1 MEIKIMNL
9 LGLTKLLANEELT
22 AEYLQRKG
30 ILRTFDHCI
39 HCESKE
45 ILRVR
50 RGHIKCYSCK
60 REWSGKKFSIIEDIH
75 ISPQKFL
82 LAVKCF
88 SLKLTTSVSA
98 IECGVSENTII
109 KLFAMFR
116 DRLSDISNIDILEQQ
131 VIQIFIIAGGG
142 NSKFMLQING
152 GDRHPTLATLSL
164 RRIRRKDSGYSYCIE
179 NHQILKTTSKTTMSK
194 VSNIIKEFG
203 SQLEKLNA
211 RSTKELVRVAGEAVF
226 RFSHKNEYIFEKMLM
241 KIGG

>member
-1 MEIKIMNL
+1 M
-9 LGLTKLLANEELT
+9 KLLSMIEMLGSET
-22 AEYLQRKG
+22 QTEEYLQRKG
-30 ILRTFDHCI
+30 ILKTFDHCI

-88 SLKLTTSVSA
+88 SLKLTASVSA

-116 DRLSDISNIDILEQQ
+116 DKLSNISNIEIPEQQ

-152 GDRHPTLATLSL
+152 VDRHPTVATLTL
-164 RRIRRKDSGYSYCIE
+164 RRIRREDGGYSYSIE
-179 NHQILKTTSKTTMSK
+179 NHQILKNTSKTTVSK

-226 RFSHKNEYIFEKMLM
+226 RFSHKNEDIFEKMLI

>member
-1 MEIKIMNL
+1 M
-9 LGLTKLLANEELT
+9 KLLSMIEILGSET
-22 AEYLQRKG
+22 QTEEYLQRKG
-30 ILRTFDHCI
+30 ILKTFDHCI

-116 DRLSDISNIDILEQQ
+116 DKLSNISNIEIPEQQ
-131 VIQIFIIAGGG
+131 VIQIFIIADD
-142 NSKFMLQING
+142 NKSKFRLQING
-152 GDRHPTLATLSL
+152 SDKHSIVATLSL

-179 NHQILKTTSKTTMSK
+179 NHQILKTTHKTTVSK

-211 RSTKELVRVAGEAVF
+211 RSTKELVRVTGEAVF
-226 RFSHKNEYIFEKMLM
+226 RFSYKNEYIFEKILM